1 MIYTS
6 YFAKMNKLPGNVI
19 PIAISLTVPKD
30 ITCLRCKM
38 LAPSGALLKCYKTE
52 ENVEAYTK
60 SYTSSVLDKLTVK
73 SVLNTL
79 YQMLPA
85 NVLMRY
91 DLDPDTWYMSTDI
104 SVCLMCWERPDKFC
118 HRQLVRDWLNANNI
132 PCMEY
137 IY

>member
-30 ITCLRCKM
+30 VTCLHYKA
-38 LAPSGALLKCYKTE
+38 LAPSGYLLKRYKTD
-52 ENVEAYTK
+52 ENVEAYIK
-60 SYTSSVLDKLTVK
+60 SYTSSVLDKLTVQ
-73 SVLNTL
+73 SVLNAI
-79 YQMLPA
+79 YQILPA